1 MSDQVRI
8 QAIDPSRSC
17 LVQAPAGS
25 GKTELLTRR
34 ILRLL
39 AVVEEP
45 EEILALTFTRKAA
58 AEMRGRVVEALM
70 LEKPVDPASHKMET
84 WQLAQQ
90 ALARSDERGWRLIEH
105 PSRLNMMTLDSFTHA
120 LARQLPLL
128 SGFGEL
134 PTPSTHVTP
143 LYRDAAEQAVT
154 ALIRK
159 SPDQAASVLLHQD
172 HNMVGL
178 VGLVA
183 DMLGKRDQWLHEVA
197 LHADDPSA
205 LRAML
210 EQSLTE
216 IMQQQL
222 DQCATLIPLEIKGE
236 LPTLLQFAGKNIDD
250 ALLQEIVVWPN
261 SSIEQL
267 PYWQR
272 IAEILLTQDKRTP
285 SLRKSAD
292 KRIGFPA
299 GKEFAEEKQRFMD
312 ILSLLAETEEVAEL
326 LNSLRT
332 LPPEPRFDDAQ
343 WQVLEAQLQLL
354 LLANERLQQL
364 FDQRGEADFIEIA
377 MRALRA
383 LEDEQGRPTD
393 LLLKLDY
400 RIRHILVDEFQDT
413 SMLQM
418 RLLHNLTE
426 GWQSGDGIHRTLFMV
441 GDPMQS
447 IYRFRKAEVGLFLL
461 AAANKAGLPQVDS
474 LNLTRNFRS
483 SPVIVDWVNRAFA
496 TIFPDQPN
504 ILLAAVEH
512 AKADAALKHDG
523 KVSLQL
529 QSEANREEEAE
540 AVVATVREALEI
552 PERRV
557 AVLSRSRRNLH
568 AIMQSLTEAGIAYR
582 AVDILPLHE
591 RPEIRL
597 LRSLLRSLLHPA
609 DRESWAALLRAPC
622 CGIDT
627 RALHQLLAGDE
638 RAVITI
644 LADQERLATL
654 DEDARNRVTSLL
666 QALDPCVQS
675 VGHTTLRPLLTTA
688 WQRLAM
694 PGLISREANGNIEA
708 MLELIEEI
716 EHGGQLDFALLDE
729 RLQKL
734 YATPSAS
741 PEASRVELLTMHG
754 AKGLQWDVVILPGLG
769 HGKGRSDTP
778 LLAFTDLP
786 VGEGVQP
793 LIAVRGA
800 VRNSDPVYELVR
812 SVEKIRDKNELAR
825 LLYVACTRAETELH
839 LFGHVPREDAA
850 PASGSLLSLL
860 LPDGDQADCFGIKPV
875 VMQFQERET
884 SHARGGLTRIK
895 QVAEPVNRA
904 EATAEA
910 SIELD
915 ETPDKSPD
923 ESEYFWAGAEAAPV
937 GIAVHA
943 LLQQIG
949 EVGIE
954 SWERSD
960 HDQSKFMKRT
970 LIGEGLSGT
979 TLENALN
986 RALQAVERTVT
997 SKMGRWILSGEH
1009 ADAHN
1014 EWELWSES
1022 NGRPQQRF
1030 IDRSFIDEDGVRWI
1044 IDYKTGSHEGADL
1057 NAFLDSEEERHSTQL
1072 DGYRELLH
1080 RMEPGRTIRTALYF
1094 PVLDGWREL

>member
-1 MSDQVRI
+1 MSDQVRN

-34 ILRLL
+34 ILKLL

-70 LEKPVDPASHKMET
+70 MKKPDDPGSHKMET

-90 ALARSDERGWRLIEH
+90 ALARSTERGWRLIEH

-134 PTPSTHVTP
+134 PTPSTHVAP
-143 LYRDAAEQAVT
+143 LYRDAAEQAVASLT
-154 ALIRK
+154 RK
-159 SPDQAASVLLHQD
+159 NPDQAASVLLHQD

-178 VGLVA
+178 IGLIA

-197 LHADDPSA
+197 LHAGNPSA

-222 DQCATLIPLEIKGE
+222 DQCAAMIPIEVRGE
-236 LPTLLQFAGKNIDD
+236 LPALLQFAGKNIDD
-250 ALLQEIVVWPN
+250 DLLQGIVAWPK
-261 SSIEQL
+261 SGIEQL

-272 IAEILLTQDKRTP
+272 IADLLLTQDKRTP

-299 GKEFAEEKQRFMD
+299 GKEFAEQKQQFMKM
-312 ILSLLAETEEVAEL
+312 LSLLADNEEVAEL
-326 LNSLRT
+326 LNSLRK
-332 LPPEPRFDDAQ
+332 LPSEPRFDDAQ

-354 LLANERLQQL
+354 LLANERMQQL

-393 LLLKLDY
+393 LLLRLDY

-461 AAANKAGLPQVDS
+461 AAANKAGLPQVDP

-496 TIFPDQPN
+496 SIFPEKPD

-512 AKADAALKHDG
+512 AEAHAALEHDG
-523 KVSLQL
+523 KVYMHLQTEPDA
-529 QSEANREEEAE
+529 SIEAE
-540 AVVATVREALEI
+540 AIVATIRKTLEVT
-552 PERRV
+552 ERSV
-557 AVLSRSRRNLH
+557 AVLSRSRRHLH
-568 AIMQSLTEAGIAYR
+568 AIMQALTEAHIAYR

-597 LRSLLRSLLHPA
+597 LRALLRALLHPA

-627 RALHQLLAGDE
+627 RALHQLLAGDA
-638 RAVITI
+638 RPVIRI
-644 LADQERLATL
+644 LGDKERLAEL
-654 DEDARNRVTSLL
+654 DDDSRNRVCNLLHALLPCIQAVGHSCVRSLL
-666 QALDPCVQS
+666 AM
-675 VGHTTLRPLLTTA
+675 A
-688 WQRLAM
+688 WQRLGM
-694 PGLISREANGNIEA
+694 PGLITQESNGNIEA
-708 MLELIEEI
+708 MLELVEEI
-716 EHGGQLDFALLDE
+716 DHGGRIDFAMLDE

-734 YATPSAS
+734 YAAPNAS
-741 PEASRVELLTMHG
+741 PDASRVELLTMHG

-769 HGKGRSDTP
+769 HGRSRSDAP
-778 LLAFTDLP
+778 LLAFTDVP

-812 SVEKIRDKNELAR
+812 SVEKVREKNELAR

-839 LFGHVPREDAA
+839 LFGHLPKEDA
-850 PASGSLLSLL
+850 PPSSGSLLSLL
-860 LPDGDQADCFGIKPV
+860 LPDGKDGGCFGIDLFAMPL
-875 VMQFQERET
+875 QERET
-884 SHARGGLTRIK
+884 AHTQAGLTRVRE
-895 QVAEPVNRA
+895 VAKFSV
-904 EATAEA
+904 
-910 SIELD
+910 
-915 ETPDKSPD
+915 TPEMTEGEGEEIS

-954 SWERSD
+954 NWERRGD
-960 HDQSKFMKRT
+960 LDPTTIMKRI
-970 LIGEGLSGT
+970 LIGEGLSGS
-979 TLENALN
+979 TLENVLSHCI
-986 RALQAVERTVT
+986 RTVKRT
-997 SKMGRWILSGEH
+997 VASKMGRWILSGEH
-1009 ADAHN
+1009 TDAHN
-1014 EWELWSES
+1014 EWELWSDH
-1022 NGRPQQRF
+1022 GGQPQQRF
-1030 IDRSFIDEDGVRWI
+1030 IDRSFIDAEGTRWI
-1044 IDYKTGSHEGADL
+1044 IDYKSGFHEGAEL
-1057 NAFLDSEEERHSTQL
+1057 NSFLDSEEQRYTPQL
-1072 DGYRELLH
+1072 MGYRELMVKLDNK
-1080 RMEPGRTIRTALYF
+1080 RPIRTALYF
-1094 PVLDGWREL
+1094 PALDAWREIRNGVE